1 MIKISIFKRKFDH
14 SFLVSEVLIVLLS
27 LVCRVCFAILRV
39 LLLRVVTCL
48 CAGGMLLSCP
58 VAVRVVLVL
67 KHLKVL
73 ASHPKFLNLRLSL
86 LIKVNNFFVF

>member
-39 LLLRVVTCL
+39 LLLLVVTCL
-48 CAGGMLLSCP
+48 CAGWMLLSCP
-58 VAVRVVLVL
+58 VAVRVILVL
-67 KHLKVL
+67 KHLEIL
-73 ASHPKFLNLRLSL
+73 ASHSEFLNLRLSL